1 MSSFLLAVQF
11 LTVLPLKVKQFN
23 EKRIAWALV
32 FFPVVGLLLGLILIG
47 LNTLFSGLGIL
58 PAVVNII
65 LVITLIILTGGLHM
79 DGLSDTADAFLSGK
93 SKEEMLE
100 IMRDPHIGVMG
111 VLSLI
116 SSILLKIGLLS
127 SISAITKPAAL
138 ILMCILSRWA
148 VVIVMYL
155 FPYARQ
161 EGKAKLF
168 IQGLNLKIL
177 IVSLI
182 VVLVFSFSIWGLK
195 GWLVLLIISG
205 CAYLINKA
213 IAGKIGGV
221 TGDTLGATIEIMEIV
236 VLLTV
241 CITQGFRYG

>member
-1 MSSFLLAVQF
+1 MSSLLLALQF
-11 LTVLPLKVKQFN
+11 LTVLPLKVKHFN

-32 FFPVVGLLLGLILIG
+32 FFPVIGLFLGLMLVV
-47 LNTLFSGLGIL
+47 LNMFLTASGIL

-65 LVITLIILTGGLHM
+65 LVIALIIFTGGMHM

-93 SKEEMLE
+93 SREEMLK

-116 SSILLKIGLLS
+116 GSILLKIGLLS

-138 ILMCILSRWA
+138 ILMCMLSRWA
-148 VVIVMYL
+148 VVMVMYL

-168 IQGLNLKIL
+168 MQGLNLKIL
-177 IVSLI
+177 IASLI
-182 VVLVFSFSIWGLK
+182 VVLVFLFSIWGLK

-205 CAYLINKA
+205 CAYLINLA
-213 IAGKIGGV
+213 IAKKIGGV
-221 TGDTLGATIEIMEIV
+221 TGDTLGATIEIMEV
-236 VLLTV
+236 VILLTV